1 MDASEQLELEL
12 VRRVRPL
19 ALLGQHVVEEA
30 IQRAMFDSPD
40 WCDVLH
46 GDDRQKAERAAAGIM
61 DALYPDGPPLDWW
74 TTPLG
79 HLIAST
85 GWDPGRSVSTREA
98 GNLLGRSHT
107 WAQRLRSPRGEIEL
121 RAVLDELETVGV

>member
-61 DALYPDGPPLDWW
+61 DALHPDGPPLDWW

-79 HLIAST
+79 RLIAT
-85 GWDPGRSVSTREA
+85 THYDPGRSVSTKFPQA
-98 GNLLGRSHT
+98 SFTAASSASDTGRSHV
-107 WAQRLRSPRGEIEL
+107 
-121 RAVLDELETVGV
+121 RATDSQSVP